1 MKFLAFADAHLN
13 KEALNNILKNSKE
26 VDFLICA
33 GDISWFGVGLEK
45 VLQLLEKKLTK
56 PLYIIPGNH
65 EEEKKLEVI
74 CKKFS
79 KINNYHKKTLRI
91 NNLVFFFWGG
101 GGFDPFDENLELE
114 TKKFKQTLKKDD
126 KVILI
131 THGPPYNTE
140 LDYLEWA
147 GHVGC
152 RSQKKFLNEIKPILH
167 ICGHLHE
174 NFNKQQVYNKRT
186 LIINPGPAGTIL
198 EL

>member
-1 MKFLAFADAHLN
+1 MKFLAFVDAHLN
-13 KEALNNILKNSKE
+13 KEALNNIIKNSKE

-45 VLQLLEKKLTK
+45 VLQELERKLEK

-114 TKKFKQTLKKDD
+114 TKKFK
-126 KVILI
+126 
-131 THGPPYNTE
+131 
-140 LDYLEWA
+140 
-147 GHVGC
+147 
-152 RSQKKFLNEIKPILH
+152 
-167 ICGHLHE
+167 
-174 NFNKQQVYNKRT
+174 
-186 LIINPGPAGTIL
+186 
-198 EL
+198 